1 MDSNNS
7 SKSSIGAVR
16 SSLPLPPKTLIGFL
30 LAVAAVAI
38 IALLSYQSLQ
48 ATTVS
53 AANLTQTIEVLGRLE
68 SLLSTLI
75 DAETGQRGFL
85 LTGEESYLAPYT
97 DAKDALPEEIKS
109 MRALLVNRPEQRRR
123 LDALESLANLKMAEL
138 DSTVTQR
145 RAGKTDAAL
154 GIVRTE
160 RGKIY
165 MDRIR
170 AAASEM
176 EAAER
181 QLLARHAE
189 ESRQAAT
196 VSLAVTLGGSG
207 VLLFL
212 IAGSALVASRD
223 FRTRQAQAWI
233 RSGQMGLSE
242 QLQGDQSLDKLGNNL
257 LGFLAGFVEAQVG
270 AVYIADAGQYRR
282 FAAYAIPAD
291 DSVAT
296 VRPGDG
302 LVGQA
307 AKDKRAL
314 RVRDVP
320 AGYLP
325 ISSGI
330 GKGTPNELVVVP
342 ASIDGVV
349 HAVLELGFFGAT
361 DADQRELLS
370 RVSESIAVAV
380 RAAKDR
386 QRLEELLQETQQQ
399 AEELQAGAEE
409 LRVSNEEL
417 EEQGRALRESQ
428 AHLEVQQSELEQ
440 INSQLEEQTQLLE
453 HQKDE
458 LAKAQVIL
466 SARSD
471 ELQRANEYK
480 SEFLANMSHEL
491 RTPLNST
498 LILAKLLADNKDGNL
513 TPAQVKF
520 AKTITSAGNDL
531 LALINDV
538 LDLSR
543 IEAGKVE
550 LAPEQI
556 SVAATVESL
565 VKTFQPI
572 AEQTHLRFSWV
583 VEPGVPEQ
591 IETDPQRLGQILKN
605 LLSNAFK
612 FTEKGEVAMR
622 VFSPQSGTV
631 AFAVRDTGVGIAPHQ
646 QEVIFEAFRQADGS
660 IHRKFGGTGLGLSI
674 SRDLAAL
681 LGGAISVQSAL
692 GEGSVFTLT
701 VPQAFTSGTPLPKAR
716 PAPTPETIAKKIA
729 PQAPSAPTAPVP
741 EDDRN
746 AITPGGRVILLVED
760 DPAFAMILRDLVHE
774 MGFQCVAAASANE
787 GLIAAGQYLP
797 SAILLDVNLP
807 DHSGLGVLDTLKR
820 DPRTRHIPVHMIS
833 VSDYKREALELGAIG
848 YALKP
853 AKREELV
860 EALRRLEAKFSQSVR
875 RVLIVEDDARQR
887 ESVRQLLS
895 NGEVQ
900 ITAVASAGEALAQLK
915 DTTFDCMVVDLNL
928 PDLSGY
934 DLLEKMSQQED
945 VGFPPVIIYTGRA
958 LNREE
963 EQRLR
968 RYSKS
973 IIIKDAR
980 SPERLLGEVTLFLH
994 QVEAKL
1000 PPEHQQMLKTARDR
1014 ESMLEGRRVLI
1025 VEDDVRN
1032 VFALSSVLEPKG
1044 ITVSIARNG
1053 REALDVLARASQG
1066 AATRIDLV
1074 LMDIMM
1080 PEMDGL
1086 TAMREIRKRGEW
1098 KNLPIIALT
1107 AKAMADDHDKS
1118 LAAGANDYIAKPLD
1132 VEKLLSL
1139 VRVWMPK

>member
-1 MDSNNS
+1 MNYNNS
-7 SKSSIGAVR
+7 STSSIGAVR

-30 LAVAAVAI
+30 LAVVAVAI
-38 IALLSYQSLQ
+38 IAMLSYQSLQ
-48 ATTVS
+48 TTTAT
-53 AANLTQTIEVLGRLE
+53 AANLTQTVEVLGRLE

-97 DAKDALPEEIKS
+97 DAKDALPDEIKS

-138 DSTVTQR
+138 ESTVAAR

-154 GIVRTE
+154 ALVRTD

-170 AAASEM
+170 AAVSEM

-181 QLLARHAE
+181 QLLAQHTQ
-189 ESRQAAT
+189 ESRNAAT

-207 VLLFL
+207 ILLFL
-212 IAGSALVASRD
+212 IAGAAVVASRD

-242 QLQGDQSLDKLGNNL
+242 QMQGDQSLDRLGTNL

-270 AVYIADAGQYRR
+270 AAYIAEAGQYQR

-291 DSVAT
+291 ESVAT

-330 GKGTPNELVVVP
+330 GRGTPNELVVVP

-349 HAVLELGFFGAT
+349 QAVLELGFFGAT
-361 DADQRELLS
+361 DSDQRELLS
-370 RVSESIAVAV
+370 RASESIAVAV

-440 INSQLEEQTQLLE
+440 INSQLEEQAQLLE
-453 HQKDE
+453 HQKDN

-466 SARSD
+466 TARSD

-513 TPAQVKF
+513 TAAQVKF

-550 LAPEQI
+550 LAPEKI
-556 SVAATVESL
+556 SVAGTVESL
-565 VKTFQPI
+565 VKTFQPT
-572 AEQTHLRFSWV
+572 ADQSHLRFSWV
-583 VEPGVPEQ
+583 IEPGVPEQ

-612 FTEKGEVAMR
+612 FTEKGEVALR
-622 VFSPQSGTV
+622 VFSPQSGAM

-681 LGGAISVQSAL
+681 LGGAITVQSAL

-701 VPQAFTSGTPLPKAR
+701 VPLAFHSGTAVEGTRRAPKPESIPQNAAPQI
-716 PAPTPETIAKKIA
+716 PAP
-729 PQAPSAPTAPVP
+729 SVP

-746 AITPGGRVILLVED
+746 VITPGGRVILLVED

-774 MGFQCVAAASANE
+774 MGFQCVAAASAND
-787 GLIAAGQYLP
+787 GLVAAGQFLP

-807 DHSGLGVLDTLKR
+807 DHSGLGVLDALKR

-895 NGEVQ
+895 NSDVQ
-900 ITAVASAGEALAQLK
+900 ITAVASAGEALAHLK
-915 DTTFDCMVVDLNL
+915 VTTFDCMVVDLNL

-958 LNREE
+958 LDREE

-968 RYSKS
+968 RYSKA

-980 SPERLLGEVTLFLH
+980 SPERLLDEVTLFLH

-1000 PPEHQQMLKTARDR
+1000 PPEHQQMLKTARHR
-1014 ESMLEGRRVLI
+1014 ESTLEGRRVLI

-1044 ITVSIARNG
+1044 ITVIIARNG
-1053 REALDVLARASQG
+1053 REALEVLARSSQE

-1098 KNLPIIALT
+1098 KSLPIIALT

>member
-1 MDSNNS
+1 MDSNNA

-30 LAVAAVAI
+30 LAVVAVAI

-48 ATTVS
+48 TTTAT
-53 AANLTQTIEVLGRLE
+53 AANLTQSIEVLGRLRD
-68 SLLSTLI
+68 LLSTLK

-85 LTGEESYLAPYT
+85 LTGEESYLTPYT
-97 DAKDALPEEIKS
+97 DARDALPDELKS
-109 MRALLVNRPEQRRR
+109 MRMLFANRTEQRRR
-123 LDALESLANLKMAEL
+123 LDGLESVANLKMAEL
-138 DSTVTQR
+138 ESTIAAR
-145 RAGKTDAAL
+145 RAGKPDAAL
-154 GIVRTE
+154 AIVRTE

-165 MDRIR
+165 MDRVR
-170 AAASEM
+170 AAVNDM
-176 EAAER
+176 ESAER
-181 QLLARHAE
+181 QLIAQRAE
-189 ESRQAAT
+189 ESRSAAT
-196 VSLAVTLGGSG
+196 VALAVTLGGTG

-212 IAGSALVASRD
+212 IAGAAVVASRD

-233 RSGQMGLSE
+233 RVGQMGLSE
-242 QLQGDQSLDKLGNNL
+242 KMQGDQALDRLGNNL

-270 AVYIADAGQYRR
+270 AVYIAEAGQYRR

-320 AGYLP
+320 DGYLP
-325 ISSGI
+325 ISSAI

-349 HAVLELGFFGAT
+349 QAVVELGFFSAT
-361 DADQRELLS
+361 DADQRQLLS

-386 QRLEELLQETQQQ
+386 ERLEELLQETQQQ
-399 AEELQAGAEE
+399 AEELQVGAEE

-440 INSQLEEQTQLLE
+440 INSQLEEQAQLLE

-458 LAKAQVIL
+458 LARAQVAL
-466 SARSD
+466 SARAD

-513 TPAQVKF
+513 TAAQVKF

-550 LAPEQI
+550 LAPEQVP
-556 SVAATVESL
+556 VAAAMESL
-565 VKTFQPI
+565 VRTFQPT
-572 AEQTHLRFSWV
+572 ADQKHVRFSWSI
-583 VEPGVPEQ
+583 EPGVPEQ

-605 LLSNAFK
+605 LVSNAFK
-612 FTEKGEVAMR
+612 FTEKGEIVLR
-622 VFSPQSGTV
+622 VYAPQNGTV

-681 LGGAISVQSAL
+681 LGGAITVQSAL

-701 VPQAFTSGTPLPKAR
+701 LPRTFNSGTALQEAR
-716 PAPTPETIAKKIA
+716 PAAKPETVPKSAASPTPA
-729 PQAPSAPTAPVP
+729 PPVI
-741 EDDRN
+741 EDDRH

-787 GLIAAGQYLP
+787 GLLAAGQYLP

-820 DPRTRHIPVHMIS
+820 DSRTRHIPVHMIS

-860 EALRRLEAKFSQSVR
+860 EALRRLEAKFSQNVR
-875 RVLIVEDDARQR
+875 RLLIVEDDARQR

-895 NGEVQ
+895 NGDVQ
-900 ITAVASAGEALAQLK
+900 ITAVANAGEALAHLK

-934 DLLEKMSQQED
+934 DLLEEMSQQED
-945 VGFPPVIIYTGRA
+945 VAFPPVIIYTGRA
-958 LNREE
+958 LDREE

-973 IIIKDAR
+973 IIVKDAR
-980 SPERLLGEVTLFLH
+980 SPERLLDEVTLFLH

-1000 PPEHQQMLKTARDR
+1000 PPEHQQMLKTVRDR

-1044 ITVSIARNG
+1044 ITVTIARNG
-1053 REALDVLARASQG
+1053 REALDVLTRSSQNG
-1066 AATRIDLV
+1066 STRIDLV

-1107 AKAMADDHDKS
+1107 AKAMADDHEKS